1 MLAAALDP
9 RYHQLKFLSDD
20 QHSRTRIALKEKVQ
34 QIYHEREAPQQQQ
47 SETNDAQTSNVTALT
62 FLLEDDSQE
71 SDRVGEVD
79 KYLAETPLNHDEN
92 CLEWWSR
99 NSSRFP
105 AVAELAKRYLCIP
118 ATSVPAERIF
128 TTAGLTISQQR
139 SSLKPENADILIFLN
154 KNLPSLD

>member
-1 MLAAALDP
+1 M
-9 RYHQLKFLSDD
+9 
-20 QHSRTRIALKEKVQ
+20 Q
-34 QIYHEREAPQQQQ
+34 QIYHEREEPQQQQ

-71 SDRVGEVD
+71 SGRVGEVD
-79 KYLAETPLNHDEN
+79 RYLVETQLNHDEN

-118 ATSVPAERIF
+118 ATSVTAECIF
-128 TTAGLTISQQR
+128 FYCWTY
-139 SSLKPENADILIFLN
+139 N
-154 KNLPSLD
+154 